1 MFTVVV
7 SFFSGRNNPEWVVK
21 NNRALTELMVNA
33 RKKENFGLPAQ
44 MPGRLGYR
52 GILVEDNIT
61 KIPGLLVGPKST
73 KLQLELL
80 RNIPEKMKFKSGDLE
95 EIINTIRGGKIDFEK
110 APIFQVRGKRYAPPY
125 HPAWW
130 NALEPA
136 YRRQRCNNCYDYA
149 TMFPTDKRAQPGID
163 GGQKYTVGAF
173 GAAIAHPHTAANL
186 IAAAE
191 RDGLTELEPHPGPAD
206 PVPGAPND
214 LWDHLVALVV
224 RPGM

>member
-33 RKKENFGLPAQ
+33 RKEENFGLPAQ

-130 NALEPA
+130 NAWSLPTGDKGAITATTTRLCFQQIREPSLEL
-136 YRRQRCNNCYDYA
+136 
-149 TMFPTDKRAQPGID
+149 M
-163 GGQKYTVGAF
+163 VGRS
-173 GAAIAHPHTAANL
+173 IPWVL
-186 IAAAE
+186 
-191 RDGLTELEPHPGPAD
+191 
-206 PVPGAPND
+206 
-214 LWDHLVALVV
+214 LV
-224 RPGM
+224 

>member
-7 SFFSGRNNPEWVVK
+7 SFFSGRNNPEWVVRD
-21 NNRALTELMVNA
+21 NRRLTELMVNA
-33 RKKENFGLPAQ
+33 RKEGNFGLPAQ

-52 GILVEDNIT
+52 GILVEDKIT

-95 EIINTIRGGKIDFEK
+95 EIINTIKGGKIDFEK

-125 HPAWW
+125 NPARW
-130 NALEPA
+130 NALEPV
-136 YRRQRCNNCYDYA
+136 YRRQRCNNCYNYA
-149 TMFPTDKRAQPGID
+149 TMIPTDDRAQPGIG
-163 GGQKYTVGAF
+163 GGQKYTVGAL

-186 IAAAE
+186 IAAAK

-214 LWDHLVALVV
+214 LWAHLVALVV